1 MKHLY
6 YIAALAATFLTA
18 MPLHAQEEVENEATQ
33 QQTRRRSPQA
43 SRGERND
50 KKETGLPELTVR
62 AQDMNERLT
71 QEIGNA
77 RWMRIIYRQVDLMK
91 EQNAPLYYPTR
102 PMNGQMNLFSAIFQL
117 LGEKKIKA
125 YEYLDGYEEFD
136 ESHLINFKDLLD
148 RFYILYEEIPGRAG
162 EEPSFVINESDI
174 PAADVRSYYVKEA
187 WYFDQNN
194 SAFDVK
200 ILAICPILT
209 STGDMGETTM
219 PMFWLPYENIR
230 PYISNSYIM
239 TSNMNNAM
247 TFTMDDYFRRRMF
260 EGDIIKTQN
269 LMNQPLQAYC
279 PTPDSLKNEQ
289 ARIEAQ
295 LTGFEKSLWYQPDT
309 TQVAVDTKAAK
320 KTKKSAARGKGATA
334 QAPAS
339 GKKAATVK
347 APKAEKSAPVRS
359 VRRRR

>member
-33 QQTRRRSPQA
+33 QQQTRRRSPQA

-50 KKETGLPELTVR
+50 KKDTGLPELTVR

-102 PMNGQMNLFSAIFQL
+102 PMNGQMNLFSVIFQL
-117 LGEKKIKA
+117 LGENKIKA

-136 ESHLINFKDLLD
+136 EAHLINFKDLLD
-148 RFYILYEEIPGRAG
+148 RFYIPGRAG
-162 EEPSFVINESDI
+162 EEPTFVINESDI

-269 LMNQPLQAYC
+269 LMNLPLQAYC

-289 ARIEAQ
+289 ARIE
-295 LTGFEKSLWYQPDT
+295 GHT
-309 TQVAVDTKAAK
+309 TKE
-320 KTKKSAARGKGATA
+320 
-334 QAPAS
+334 PAS
-339 GKKAATVK
+339 EKKAPTVK

>member
-6 YIAALAATFLTA
+6 YIAALMTATILAAT
-18 MPLHAQEEVENEATQ
+18 PLRAQEEVENETTQ
-33 QQTRRRSPQA
+33 QENRRRSPQA
-43 SRGERND
+43 SRGERNE
-50 KKETGLPELTVR
+50 KKESGLPDLTVR
-62 AQDMNERLT
+62 AQDLNERLT

-77 RWMRIIYRQVDLMK
+77 RWMRVIYRQLDLMK
-91 EQNAPLYYPTR
+91 EQNAPLYYPTQ
-102 PMNGQMNLFSAIFQL
+102 PMNGQMNLFSTIFQL
-117 LGEKKIKA
+117 LGEGKIKA

-136 ESHLINFKDLLD
+136 DTHLVNFKDMLD
-148 RFYILYEEIPGRAG
+148 RFYIYYEEVAGRAG
-162 EEPSFVINESDI
+162 EEPTFIINESDI
-174 PAADVRSYYVKEA
+174 PSADVRSYYVKEA
-187 WYFDQNN
+187 WYFDQND
-194 SAFDVK
+194 SEFSVK

-230 PYISNSYIM
+230 PYINTAYIM
-239 TSNMNNAM
+239 TSNLNNAM

-279 PTPDSLKNEQ
+279 PTPDSLRNEQ

-295 LTGFEKSLWYQPDT
+295 LTGFEESLWYHPDT
-309 TQVAVDTKAAK
+309 TQVAAADNKTAKKEAKQKAAK
-320 KTKKSAARGKGATA
+320 EKTTKTK
-334 QAPAS
+334 
-339 GKKAATVK
+339 TVK
-347 APKAEKSAPVRS
+347 TTKASTTTPVRT

>member
-1 MKHLY
+1 
-6 YIAALAATFLTA
+6 
-18 MPLHAQEEVENEATQ
+18 
-33 QQTRRRSPQA
+33 
-43 SRGERND
+43 
-50 KKETGLPELTVR
+50 
-62 AQDMNERLT
+62 
-71 QEIGNA
+71 
-77 RWMRIIYRQVDLMK
+77 
-91 EQNAPLYYPTR
+91 
-102 PMNGQMNLFSAIFQL
+102 MNGQMNLFSVIFQL
-117 LGEKKIKA
+117 LGENKIKA

-136 ESHLINFKDLLD
+136 EAHLINFKDLLD

-162 EEPSFVINESDI
+162 EEPNFVINESDI

-247 TFTMDDYFRRRMF
+247 TYTMDDYFRRRMF

-269 LMNQPLQAYC
+269 LMNLPLQAYC

-289 ARIEAQ
+289 ARIEGQ
-295 LTGFEKSLWYQPDT
+295 LTSFEKSLWYQPDT
-309 TQVAVDTKAAK
+309 TQVAVDSKAAK
-320 KTKKSAARGKGATA
+320 KARKSAARGKGTTTKEPVPPKIKSTA
-334 QAPAS
+334 HCHEAKRA
-339 GKKAATVK
+339 
-347 APKAEKSAPVRS
+347 
-359 VRRRR
+359 